1 MTCLWGNIP
10 ERFHAATSLL
20 REELY
25 NAFVSFPPLT
35 FPLGFQQEKG
45 ETMPRIDTIVS
56 PVVVVAVAEDMA
68 RCMVPVRQDI
78 IDAHAMVLTRLAL
91 PGTWWT
97 GAERV
102 AIAAEA
108 RAARHCHVCAERKA
122 ALSPSMVTD
131 PHQTSPAHAGV
142 LPDEIVDIVHFS
154 IMDAARMTPDRIATV
169 FAADLTEAH
178 FVEALGIAASQR
190 SMDQTCLGLGV
201 PLHALPIPEPGDPTR
216 ILPETRTGEAFV
228 AMMAADI
235 PAPPNDDLWGDV
247 TAYGLQALSL
257 VPDAVRDL
265 LVLSGAQYI
274 TMDKAFDFSQGRT
287 LTRAQMEMLAG
298 RVSAINDCFY

>member
-1 MTCLWGNIP
+1 
-10 ERFHAATSLL
+10 
-20 REELY
+20 
-25 NAFVSFPPLT
+25 
-35 FPLGFQQEKG
+35 
-45 ETMPRIDTIVS
+45 MPRIDTIVS
-56 PVVVVAVAEDMA
+56 PDIVQAVLGDMDH
-68 RCMVPVRQDI
+68 CVVPVRQDI
-78 IDAHAMVLTRLAL
+78 IDAHALVLTRLAL

-97 GAERV
+97 GRERV

-108 RAARHCHVCAERKA
+108 RVARHCHLCAERKA
-122 ALSPSMVTD
+122 ALSPSMVTGA
-131 PHQTSPAHAGV
+131 HQTDAQRSGV
-142 LPDEIVDIVHFS
+142 LPDEIIDLVHFS
-154 IMDAARMTPDRIATV
+154 INDAPRMTPETIASV
-169 FAADLTEAH
+169 YAAKLTEAY
-178 FVEALGIAASQR
+178 FVEALGIAVAQR
-190 SMDQTCLGLGV
+190 SMDQTCFGLGV
-201 PLHALPIPEPGDPTR
+201 PLHNLPDPQPGEPTR
-216 ILPETRTGEAFV
+216 ILPETTTGKAFV
-228 AMMAADI
+228 PMMGAGQ